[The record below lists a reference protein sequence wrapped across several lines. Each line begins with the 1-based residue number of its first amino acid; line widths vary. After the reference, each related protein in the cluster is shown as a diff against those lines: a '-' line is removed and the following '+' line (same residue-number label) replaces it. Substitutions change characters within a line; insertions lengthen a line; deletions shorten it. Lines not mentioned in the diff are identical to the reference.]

1 MAAANYLVYVA
12 GAQDPV
18 TNLVD
23 GIHCMLINDDDGQT
37 AAQTCATADAILIA
51 AGHAVTSPYFD
62 TRLAIATMDAD
73 NDHII
78 ILPRALDNNIAP

>member
-1 MAAANYLVYVA
+1 MAAANYLVYIA
-12 GAQDPV
+12 GAEDPA
-18 TNLVD
+18 TQLVD

-51 AGHAVTSPYFD
+51 AGHAVKSPYFD

-73 NDHII
+73 SDNII
-78 ILPRALDNNIAP
+78 VLPRTLDNNIT

>member
-12 GAQDPV
+12 DAQDPV

-51 AGHAVTSPYFD
+51 AGHAVKSPYFD
-62 TRLAIATMDAD
+62 TRLAVSTLDAD
-73 NDHII
+73 SDNVI
-78 ILPRALDNNIAP
+78 ILPRGIDNNIA